1 MSWQCIASSSDELLQ
16 NAKREVT
23 QVSEIAVRETVQAGG
38 RIIAASIASSEQKI
52 LGKIR
57 NSPRY
62 TYHKILFIILR

>member
-1 MSWQCIASSSDELLQ
+1 MSWPLKIASSSDELLQ

-52 LGKIR
+52 LGKIH
-57 NSPRY
+57 NSLRY
-62 TYHKILFIILR
+62 GTTKYYF